1 MFVGTLQ
8 FEILVR
14 SSSSL
19 KDKRRVVRSVKDTLH
34 RHYQVSVA
42 EVGSNEH
49 LQRALM
55 GLAVVAPSAPRCGEV
70 IDHALERLR
79 SLREG
84 ELGDHR
90 RHITQFDQLTLAAL
104 DDQGNPVID
113 EPAFNA
119 ELLQRGIEAERNQP

>member
-8 FEILVR
+8 FEVLVR

-34 RHYQVSVA
+34 RRFQVSVA

-49 LQRALM
+49 LQRALL

-70 IDHALERLR
+70 IDHALERLT
-79 SLREG
+79 SLRDG
-84 ELGDHR
+84 ELGDHHR
-90 RHITQFDQLTLAAL
+90 QITRFDQLPLREL
-104 DDQGNPVID
+104 DDQGNPLID
-113 EPAFNA
+113 EPALNA
-119 ELLQRGIEAERNQP
+119 ELLERGLEAERDQP